1 MGPPEHFS
9 HEPKHKTLNLEINSG
24 VNLESRGAKMKLLVN
39 IACDDSSI
47 TAGKGTPN
55 RCVGSWAA
63 TPVYTALALV
73 AFAANSIICRMAL
86 GDGSI
91 DAASFA
97 TIRLTSGALVLMLV
111 VGIQGKNTGRN
122 HPGSWTAAGMLF
134 LYAVTFS
141 FAYNS
146 LSAGTGALILFGA
159 VQATM
164 IIAGLW
170 QGERLR
176 RLEWCG
182 LAIALS
188 GLIYLLL
195 PGWKAPSLSGGILM
209 ATAGIAWGVYSL
221 RGRGVTHPI
230 AVTADNFLRSVPM
243 ILLVSVAAASLRTV
257 SPKGV
262 LLATLS
268 GGVTSGLGYVVWY
281 AALRDLTATRAAIA
295 QLLVPVIAAT
305 GGVVILSEH
314 ISLRLIVSSIM
325 IIGGVGS
332 IFLLRNR
339 R

>member
-1 MGPPEHFS
+1 MKVFTKIECEGRSVFAD
-9 HEPKHKTLNLEINSG
+9 
-24 VNLESRGAKMKLLVN
+24 RGISA
-39 IACDDSSI
+39 
-47 TAGKGTPN
+47 
-55 RCVGSWAA
+55 RCAGSWAV
-63 TPVYTALALV
+63 TPVYTALALL
-73 AFAANSIICRMAL
+73 AFAANSIICRKAL
-86 GDGSI
+86 GDAYI

-97 TIRLTSGALVLMLV
+97 TIRLVSGALVLMLI
-111 VGIQGKNTGRN
+111 VGVRGKNTDRE
-122 HPGSWTAAGMLF
+122 HPGSWISAGMLF

-146 LSAGTGALILFGA
+146 LSAGAGALILFVA

-182 LAIALS
+182 LVIAIS

-209 ATAGIAWGVYSL
+209 TTAGIAWGVYSL
-221 RGRGVTHPI
+221 RGRGVAHPI
-230 AVTADNFLRSVPM
+230 AITADNFLRSVPM
-243 ILLVSVAAASLRTV
+243 VLVVSVVAV
-257 SPKGV
+257 SSMTISSKGV
-262 LLATLS
+262 ILAALS
-268 GGVTSGLGYVVWY
+268 GGVTSGLGYVAWY
-281 AALRDLTATRAAIA
+281 SALRELTATRAAFA

-305 GGVVILSEH
+305 GGVVILSEQ

-325 IIGGVGS
+325 IIGGVGT

>member
-1 MGPPEHFS
+1 
-9 HEPKHKTLNLEINSG
+9 
-24 VNLESRGAKMKLLVN
+24 MKLLTN
-39 IACDDSSI
+39 ITCEGSNVA
-47 TAGKGTPN
+47 AGGGIPTT
-55 RCVGSWAA
+55 CVGSWAV

-86 GDGSI
+86 GDETI

-97 TIRLTSGALVLMLV
+97 SIRLASGALVLMLI
-111 VGIQGKNTGRN
+111 VGVQGKSPGQK
-122 HPGSWTAAGMLF
+122 HPGSWASAGMLF

-141 FAYNS
+141 FAYVS

-164 IIAGLW
+164 ILGGLW

-176 RLEWCG
+176 RAEWCG
-182 LAIALS
+182 LVIALF

-221 RGRGVTHPI
+221 RGRGVSHPI
-230 AVTADNFLRSVPM
+230 AITADNFLRSVPM
-243 ILLVSVAAASLRTV
+243 VLVVSVAAV
-257 SPKGV
+257 SSMTISAKGV
-262 LLATLS
+262 LLAALS
-268 GGVTSGLGYVVWY
+268 GGVTSGLGYVAWY
-281 AALRDLTATRAAIA
+281 SALRELTATRAAVA

-305 GGVVILSEH
+305 GGVVILSEQV
-314 ISLRLIVSSIM
+314 SLRLIVSAIM
-325 IIGGVGS
+325 IIGGVGA

>member
-1 MGPPEHFS
+1 
-9 HEPKHKTLNLEINSG
+9 
-24 VNLESRGAKMKLLVN
+24 MKLLTN
-39 IACDDSSI
+39 ITCEGSNVA
-47 TAGKGTPN
+47 AGGGIPTT
-55 RCVGSWAA
+55 CVGSWAV

-86 GDGSI
+86 GDETI

-97 TIRLTSGALVLMLV
+97 SIRLASGALVLMLI
-111 VGIQGKNTGRN
+111 VGVQGKSPGQK
-122 HPGSWTAAGMLF
+122 HPGSWASAGMLF

-141 FAYNS
+141 FAYVS

-164 IIAGLW
+164 ILGGLW

-176 RLEWCG
+176 RAEWCG
-182 LAIALS
+182 LVIALF

-221 RGRGVTHPI
+221 RGRGVSYPI
-230 AVTADNFLRSVPM
+230 AITADNFLRSVPM
-243 ILLVSVAAASLRTV
+243 VLVVSVAAV
-257 SPKGV
+257 SSMTISAKGV
-262 LLATLS
+262 LLAALS
-268 GGVTSGLGYVVWY
+268 GGVTSGLGYVAWY
-281 AALRDLTATRAAIA
+281 SALRELTATRAAVA

-305 GGVVILSEH
+305 GGVVILSEQV
-314 ISLRLIVSSIM
+314 SLRLIVSAIL
-325 IIGGVGS
+325 IIGGVGA

>member
-1 MGPPEHFS
+1 
-9 HEPKHKTLNLEINSG
+9 
-24 VNLESRGAKMKLLVN
+24 MKLLTN
-39 IACDDSSI
+39 IECEGSNVA
-47 TAGKGTPN
+47 AGGGIPPT
-55 RCVGSWAA
+55 CAGSWAV

-86 GDGSI
+86 GDETI

-97 TIRLTSGALVLMLV
+97 SIRLASGALVLMLI
-111 VGIQGKNTGRN
+111 VGVQGKSPGQK
-122 HPGSWTAAGMLF
+122 HPGSWASAGMLF

-141 FAYNS
+141 FAYVS

-164 IIAGLW
+164 ILGGLW

-176 RLEWCG
+176 RAEWCG
-182 LAIALS
+182 LVIALF

-221 RGRGVTHPI
+221 RGRGVSHPI
-230 AVTADNFLRSVPM
+230 AITADNFLRSVPM
-243 ILLVSVAAASLRTV
+243 VLVVSVAAV
-257 SPKGV
+257 SSMTISAKGV
-262 LLATLS
+262 LLAALS
-268 GGVTSGLGYVVWY
+268 GGVTSGLGYVAWY
-281 AALRDLTATRAAIA
+281 SALRELTATRAAVA

-305 GGVVILSEH
+305 GGVVILSEQV
-314 ISLRLIVSSIM
+314 SLRLIVSAIM
-325 IIGGVGS
+325 IIGGVGA